1 MKKKKKQ
8 KKTTLLLI
16 YFLYCWGCAA
26 WICILASGIK
36 YCCISIKLFFFFFI
50 TNKINNLPI
59 VLLYG
64 MAVDLLTKMFNYLQ
78 NSRVK
83 LLDTTQGWKEKIV
96 ISKNFLCHWSHSV
109 DMTAGSDLS
118 SQTCVEK
125 IYTSFICYKKGCK
138 HVKVARLI

>member
-1 MKKKKKQ
+1 
-8 KKTTLLLI
+8 
-16 YFLYCWGCAA
+16 
-26 WICILASGIK
+26 
-36 YCCISIKLFFFFFI
+36 
-50 TNKINNLPI
+50 
-59 VLLYG
+59 

-83 LLDTTQGWKEKIV
+83 LSDTTQGWKGKIV

-125 IYTSFICYKKGCK
+125 IYISFICYKKGWK
-138 HVKVARLI
+138 PVKVARLI